1 MKRGLKHDF
10 SLIAIML
17 IPIGVGLNV
26 VIAQLVQIL
35 RLPIWLDAIGTIV
48 AAMVAGPWVGLV
60 TGGATNLVK
69 SIFTPTELPF
79 ALASMAIG
87 FTVGMLS
94 KKGMFSNFG
103 KTVVGGLIVTVI
115 AVIISTPIIVWVY
128 GGISGSSASAM
139 TAVLLASGQRLV
151 QAVVTSMG
159 LLELIDKTSSVI
171 IAYLIVNKMSDRY
184 LSKHNYAQS
193 FIKSNKKSKAA

>member
-1 MKRGLKHDF
+1 MKRGFKHDF

-35 RLPIWLDAIGTIV
+35 RLPIWLDAIGTILTG
-48 AAMVAGPWVGLV
+48 MIAGPWVGLV

-69 SIFTPTELPF
+69 SIFQPTELPF

-94 KKGMFSNFG
+94 KKGMFTNIG
-103 KTVVGGLIVTVI
+103 KTVVAALIVTVV
-115 AVIISTPIIVWVY
+115 AVIVSTPIIVVVY

-151 QAVVTSMG
+151 QAVITSMG
-159 LLELIDKTSSVI
+159 LLELIDKTTSVI
-171 IAYLIVNKMSDRY
+171 IAYFIVKQMSDRY
-184 LSKHNYAQS
+184 LSKHNYGQS
-193 FIKSNKKSKAA
+193 FLKSNKKSKVA